1 MEHYFSENPKSEL
14 KIKKIR
20 QRIIGINF
28 EFYTSSGIFSK
39 DAVDK
44 GTLALAEN
52 MAVIENDKVLDMGC
66 GIGILGIV
74 AAKSFKAKVTMS
86 DINQR
91 AVMLSE
97 KNTELNKVDAKI
109 LQGNLYEKIK
119 DRDFDVIVSNVPQNA
134 GKEVCFSIIE
144 QSINHLKK
152 NGTLQIVSRPNK
164 GGKTYAKKM
173 QEVFGNVQEIGR
185 KSGSSVYLSVKD

>member
-97 KNTELNKVDAKI
+97 KNTELSKVDAKI

-185 KSGSSVYLSVKD
+185 KSGYSVYLSVKD